1 MGNRDYPLN
10 MGIVAEEDFT
20 LGIVPCVPDT
30 GTHDPV
36 PPYPPLVVVSNQD
49 LMRLNR
55 ALTGLFSPGLDA
67 PRYLDRVSA
76 LLCSLFPVDLTD
88 YRVLPAPKNAVTALV
103 RNRDMA
109 RIAAFF
115 EKGEG
120 LREFSAEEGGQEL
133 ATFPNRCFV
142 AIPIEPETVLYF
154 GLFRAGMAFLPE
166 EKALLELV
174 QPHLV
179 NARKLALARTASQDL
194 PIDTEVFVRAGFT
207 PREADVIFWLTQGKT
222 NPEIAHLM
230 RVRTDTVSAYLRT
243 VFEKMGV
250 ENRVAAV
257 ITALDLVRKAAEEE
271 WPSST

>member
-1 MGNRDYPLN
+1 MCSGCRNT
-10 MGIVAEEDFT
+10 FS
-20 LGIVPCVPDT
+20 
-30 GTHDPV
+30 PV
-36 PPYPPLVVVSNQD
+36 PLSPPFVVVSNQD

-67 PRYLDRVSA
+67 PRYLERVA
-76 LLCSLFPVDLTD
+76 TLLCHLFPVDLTD
-88 YRVLPAPKNAVTALV
+88 YRVLPAPKKPVTPLV
-103 RNRDMA
+103 RKREMD
-109 RIAAFF
+109 RVSSFF

-120 LREFSAEEGGQEL
+120 LREFTIESGGQDF
-133 ATFPNRCFV
+133 AAFPHRCFV
-142 AIPIEPETVLYF
+142 AIPIESGAVLYF
-154 GLFRAGMAFLPE
+154 GLFRATAAFLPE
-166 EKALLELV
+166 EKTLLELV

-194 PIDTEVFVRAGFT
+194 PINAEVFVRAGFT

-230 RVRTDTVSAYLRT
+230 QVRTDTVSAYLRA

-257 ITALDLVRKAAEEE
+257 VTALDLVRKSAEEE
-271 WPSST
+271 WEPS